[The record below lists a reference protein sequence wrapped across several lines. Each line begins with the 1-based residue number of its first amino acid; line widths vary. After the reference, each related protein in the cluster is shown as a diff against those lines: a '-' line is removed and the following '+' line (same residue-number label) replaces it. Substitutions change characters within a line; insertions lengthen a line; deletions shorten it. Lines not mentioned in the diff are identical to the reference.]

1 MIDIII
7 SVLIGLF
14 LCWFVRAAYIHIL
27 DMEYV
32 YHLDEYSAKEQE
44 DLSAEVDSPNL
55 DRKIDEMEI

>member
-14 LCWFVRAAYIHIL
+14 LCWFIRAAYIHIL

-32 YHLDEYSAKEQE
+32 YHLDEYRAKEQE
-44 DLSAEVDSPNL
+44 GLSSEPKSHSL
-55 DRKIDEMEI
+55 SRKIDEMEI

>member
-14 LCWFVRAAYIHIL
+14 LCWFIRAAYIHIL

-32 YHLDEYSAKEQE
+32 YHLDEYHAKEQE
-44 DLSAEVDSPNL
+44 EVKSHSLS
-55 DRKIDEMEI
+55 RKIDEMEI